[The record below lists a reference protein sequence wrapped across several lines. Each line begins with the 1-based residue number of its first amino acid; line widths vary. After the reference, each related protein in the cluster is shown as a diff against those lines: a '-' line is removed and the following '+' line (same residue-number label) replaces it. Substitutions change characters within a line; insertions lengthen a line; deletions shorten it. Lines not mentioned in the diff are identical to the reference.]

1 MVAGIGWRTGVAAW
15 ACAAASLLSACGG
28 GGSGGASTASVPS
41 VREVT
46 SGLLPPAVTAGA
58 TLADDAAVWRPLID
72 QAVYRYRGR
81 HSLGT
86 TFPPDTFY
94 DNVVTQ
100 VAQAGGI
107 VENSTNAYNEGP
119 DTTANPVK
127 AQAGTI
133 SQQVPFQVTAGASP
147 LMLDFVELRSP
158 VRVNDRYVIA
168 DRRVDDIGTDVDG
181 DKKNDAMDLAIWVQV
196 AGDDV
201 IDLPYRKAVRTIRTD
216 TTIRVR
222 VVPSGGG
229 TVAIVESRL
238 SVWYA
243 AGLGP
248 VKVRR
253 DSPQANNAG
262 LRQIDEEILVSQES
276 GNSGVGSSPNAQIL
290 RTATG
295 SAIPLAE
302 NAVRFDNHVV
312 ALTSLPDMPSA
323 LGFMLTQI
331 DPRGARVASTAYPTS
346 SLVEE
351 AANRRL
357 LRVGNELRL
366 LYTGNDGI
374 RMLSLSADGQS
385 LLARTPTTL
394 VSGPLGSVPY
404 AASNSSRFLAAS
416 SGSVIWVVSQPYID
430 SSTLEQGRLELRRF
444 DAAGKPLG
452 APMVLESG
460 TAAYRLQSLQMAASA
475 QDLFLLWYRGQPS
488 PGPRYLLIDAAT
500 GVSRAP
506 PSATAVD
513 LGPDCAI
520 EGLPLLRDA
529 AALIA
534 CGSRADRLVT
544 LGTDGSPLASAAG
557 AVRTD
562 SVLPADWITNQ
573 GGLTWTEDPQRLT
586 FFGPRYEKFWPEDN
600 LPSAFIQFGEAALA
614 GSGPDAGS
622 YRTLTRLDYR
632 TLQPQYAFT
641 FGNRI
646 LLIGADCLCQG
657 GKLGTLTVWR

>member
-1 MVAGIGWRTGVAAW
+1 
-15 ACAAASLLSACGG
+15 
-28 GGSGGASTASVPS
+28 VPS

-127 AQAGTI
+127 VQAGTI

-196 AGDDV
+196 AGDDS

-253 DSPQANNAG
+253 DSPQDNNAG

-276 GNSGVGSSPNAQIL
+276 GNSGVGQ
-290 RTATG
+290 
-295 SAIPLAE
+295 
-302 NAVRFDNHVV
+302 
-312 ALTSLPDMPSA
+312 
-323 LGFMLTQI
+323 
-331 DPRGARVASTAYPTS
+331 
-346 SLVEE
+346 
-351 AANRRL
+351 
-357 LRVGNELRL
+357 
-366 LYTGNDGI
+366 
-374 RMLSLSADGQS
+374 
-385 LLARTPTTL
+385 
-394 VSGPLGSVPY
+394 
-404 AASNSSRFLAAS
+404 
-416 SGSVIWVVSQPYID
+416 QPH
-430 SSTLEQGRLELRRF
+430 
-444 DAAGKPLG
+444 
-452 APMVLESG
+452 
-460 TAAYRLQSLQMAASA
+460 
-475 QDLFLLWYRGQPS
+475 
-488 PGPRYLLIDAAT
+488 
-500 GVSRAP
+500 
-506 PSATAVD
+506 
-513 LGPDCAI
+513 
-520 EGLPLLRDA
+520 
-529 AALIA
+529 
-534 CGSRADRLVT
+534 RAD
-544 LGTDGSPLASAAG
+544 LAH
-557 AVRTD
+557 RH
-562 SVLPADWITNQ
+562 
-573 GGLTWTEDPQRLT
+573 
-586 FFGPRYEKFWPEDN
+586 
-600 LPSAFIQFGEAALA
+600 
-614 GSGPDAGS
+614 
-622 YRTLTRLDYR
+622 
-632 TLQPQYAFT
+632 
-641 FGNRI
+641 RI
-646 LLIGADCLCQG
+646 CNPVG
-657 GKLGTLTVWR
+657 